1 MERRRNYETDH
12 YKRANYKVP
21 ETIRGRTPG
30 YGVHDRCRRNRR
42 ERNKSRHRAADRDLR
57 GYDKPE
63 TRCGSSERSSAPGTS
78 ERTSTS
84 SSKGTSPKE
93 RLEFGDKRV
102 QQIVRR
108 MEKNPE
114 KAADIMQQTLI
125 YFEPSEQV
133 LNVLKLAAK
142 IV

>member
-1 MERRRNYETDH
+1 MKPTSINVQITKCPKQYEAVRLGIECTID
-12 YKRANYKVP
+12 AG
-21 ETIRGRTPG
+21 ETVESAI
-30 YGVHDRCRRNRR
+30 
-42 ERNKSRHRAADRDLR
+42 KAATEQLTAIYEDMINP
-57 GYDKPE
+57 KPAAAPA
-63 TRCGSSERSSAPGTS
+63 SAPAPQ
-78 ERTSTS
+78 EPA
-84 SSKGTSPKE
+84 KEPAQAPAKAPAQKE

>member
-1 MERRRNYETDH
+1 MKPTSINVQITKCPKQYEAVRLGIECTID
-12 YKRANYKVP
+12 AG
-21 ETIRGRTPG
+21 ETVESAI
-30 YGVHDRCRRNRR
+30 
-42 ERNKSRHRAADRDLR
+42 KAATEQLTAIYEDMINP
-57 GYDKPE
+57 KPAAAPA
-63 TRCGSSERSSAPGTS
+63 SAPAPQ
-78 ERTSTS
+78 EPA
-84 SSKGTSPKE
+84 KEPAQAPAKAPAQKE

-114 KAADIMQQTLI
+114 QAADIMQQTLI

>member
-1 MERRRNYETDH
+1 MKQTSINVQITKCPKQYEAVRLGIECTID
-12 YKRANYKVP
+12 AG
-21 ETIRGRTPG
+21 ETVESAI
-30 YGVHDRCRRNRR
+30 
-42 ERNKSRHRAADRDLR
+42 KAATEQLTAIYEDMINP
-57 GYDKPE
+57 KPAAAPA
-63 TRCGSSERSSAPGTS
+63 SAPAPQ
-78 ERTSTS
+78 EPA
-84 SSKGTSPKE
+84 KEPAQAPAKAPAQKE

>member
-1 MERRRNYETDH
+1 MKQTSINVQITKCPKQYEAVRLGMECTIDAGETVESAIKAATEQLTAIYEDMINP
-12 YKRANYKVP
+12 KP
-21 ETIRGRTPG
+21 
-30 YGVHDRCRRNRR
+30 
-42 ERNKSRHRAADRDLR
+42 AAA
-57 GYDKPE
+57 PA
-63 TRCGSSERSSAPGTS
+63 SAPAS
-78 ERTSTS
+78 APAPQEPA
-84 SSKGTSPKE
+84 KEPAQAPAKAPAQKE

>member
-1 MERRRNYETDH
+1 MKPTTINVQITKCPKQYEAVRLGMECTIDAGETVESAIKAATEQLTAIYEDMVNP
-12 YKRANYKVP
+12 KP
-21 ETIRGRTPG
+21 
-30 YGVHDRCRRNRR
+30 
-42 ERNKSRHRAADRDLR
+42 AAA
-57 GYDKPE
+57 PI
-63 TRCGSSERSSAPGTS
+63 SAPAPQ
-78 ERTSTS
+78 E
-84 SSKGTSPKE
+84 PAQEQAPAPAQKE

>member
-1 MERRRNYETDH
+1 MKPTTINVQITKCPKQYEAVRLGMECTIDAGETVESAIKAATEQLTAIYESMINPQAKPAAAPATT
-12 YKRANYKVP
+12 AAPAP
-21 ETIRGRTPG
+21 EPAK
-30 YGVHDRCRRNRR
+30 
-42 ERNKSRHRAADRDLR
+42 E
-57 GYDKPE
+57 P
-63 TRCGSSERSSAPGTS
+63 TR
-78 ERTSTS
+78 
-84 SSKGTSPKE
+84 E

-114 KAADIMQQTLI
+114 KAEDIMAQTLK
-125 YFEPSEQV
+125 YFEPTEEV

>member
-1 MERRRNYETDH
+1 MKPTSINVQITKCPKQYEAVRLGIECTID
-12 YKRANYKVP
+12 AG
-21 ETIRGRTPG
+21 ETVESAI
-30 YGVHDRCRRNRR
+30 
-42 ERNKSRHRAADRDLR
+42 KAATEQLTAIYEDMINP
-57 GYDKPE
+57 KPAAAPA
-63 TRCGSSERSSAPGTS
+63 SAPAPK
-78 ERTSTS
+78 EPA
-84 SSKGTSPKE
+84 KEPAQAPAKAPAQKE

>member
-1 MERRRNYETDH
+1 MKPTSINVQITKCPKQYEAVRLGMECTIDAGETVESAIKAATEQLTAIYEDMINP
-12 YKRANYKVP
+12 KP
-21 ETIRGRTPG
+21 
-30 YGVHDRCRRNRR
+30 
-42 ERNKSRHRAADRDLR
+42 AAA
-57 GYDKPE
+57 PA
-63 TRCGSSERSSAPGTS
+63 SAPAPQ
-78 ERTSTS
+78 EPA
-84 SSKGTSPKE
+84 KEPAQAPAKAPAQKE